1 MYLFFCRYK
10 LNEFFRSK
18 TGCYLLKK
26 YCFCL
31 VESKR
36 ILNWFNFQLSLS
48 PNHYQMNYSKLSAV
62 NFSFLLGLLV
72 LIGFSCHTS
81 KNEVTITNLKSE
93 YLFSPV
99 GIDSPSP
106 RLVWQISSDKPGKYQ
121 SAYEII
127 VGTDSLAIEKGKGN
141 LWDSGKINTELSLAV
156 YAGSSLEP
164 FTKYFWNVKI
174 WDENGI
180 ASKWSSV
187 SSFETG
193 MMNGK
198 NWQGDWISDTR
209 DINLKPAPWFRKE
222 FQAAKTIQSARAYIA
237 VGGLYELYINGEKVG
252 NHRLDPMYT
261 RFDRRTLYVTHD
273 VTKMLHQGDN
283 AIGVLLGNGWYNH
296 QSTAVWYF
304 HEAPWR
310 ARPKFCMD
318 LHITYSDST
327 KQIIS
332 TGTDWK
338 TTLSDV
344 VFNSIYTAEHQD
356 ARQKQVGW
364 NMTGFD
370 DSGWKEAIPVSSPS
384 NNIVAQNLYPIRNV
398 QEIPVA
404 EMTKFSDTNYLFDF
418 GRNIS
423 GVTKL
428 KINGADGTEVK
439 LIHAERLGKNGK
451 TDLSNIDVHYR
462 PTDDSDPFATDI
474 YILSGGEDEFMPHF
488 NYKGFQFVEVKS
500 NKPIE
505 LTKESLTAYFMHS
518 DIPVAGEIKSS
529 NPTLNKIWEATN
541 NSYLSNMFGYPT
553 DCPQREKNG
562 WTGDAHIA
570 IETGLY
576 NFDGITIYEK
586 WLADHRDEQQ
596 PNGVLPAIIP
606 TSGWG
611 YTWAN
616 GPDWTSTI
624 AIIPWNIYLF
634 YGDSRLLQQCYENI
648 KLYVDHIN
656 AESPE
661 GLTDWGLGDWVPV
674 KSKSPKEFTSSVYY
688 YADVTILAKAAQL
701 FGYQSDYEKYSGL
714 AEKIKNAINTKYLNR
729 ETGIYGNG
737 LQTELSVALYW
748 GIVPDSL
755 IGKVAE
761 NLANRVIQDNKHI
774 DVGLLGTK
782 AILNALSE
790 NGYAELAYEVALQE
804 TYPSWGWWIKN
815 GATTLYE
822 NWDITSDRDLSM
834 NHIMFGE
841 IGAWFYKGLG
851 GIFPDPENPG
861 FKNIILKPNFISALD
876 HFEASHDCPSGKII
890 SKWEK
895 NSDNIKYDVSVPPN
909 SSASLY
915 LKTDEIL
922 YTKEISKMKGAR
934 VEEANENYTKILLK
948 PGIYTFNIH

>member
-1 MYLFFCRYK
+1 
-10 LNEFFRSK
+10 
-18 TGCYLLKK
+18 
-26 YCFCL
+26 
-31 VESKR
+31 
-36 ILNWFNFQLSLS
+36 
-48 PNHYQMNYSKLSAV
+48 MNYSKLAAV
-62 NFSFLLGLLV
+62 KFLFFFGVLV
-72 LIGFSCHTS
+72 FIGFSCHES
-81 KNEVTITNLKSE
+81 KNEVEVTNLECE
-93 YLFSPV
+93 YLVNPI

-106 RLVWQISSDKPGKYQ
+106 RFVWQISTDKPGKNQ
-121 SAYEII
+121 TAYEII
-127 VGTDSLAIEKGKGN
+127 VGTESLAVAKGKGN
-141 LWDSGKINTELSLAV
+141 HWDSGKIHAGLSLAV
-156 YAGSSLEP
+156 YAGSSMEP
-164 FTKYFWNVKI
+164 FTKYFWSVKI

-180 ASKWSSV
+180 VSKWSPI

-193 MMNGK
+193 MMNVK
-198 NWQGDWISDTR
+198 NWQGDWISDSR
-209 DINLKPAPWFRKE
+209 DIDLKPAPWFRKE
-222 FQAAKTIQSARAYIA
+222 FTASKTIQSARAYIA

-252 NHRLDPMYT
+252 NHRLDPTYT
-261 RFDRRTLYVTHD
+261 RFDRRILYVAHD
-273 VTKMLHQGDN
+273 VTKLISEGEN

-304 HEAPWR
+304 DEAPWR

-318 LHITYSDST
+318 LHITYSDSS

-332 TGTDWK
+332 TATDWK
-338 TTLSDV
+338 TALSDV
-344 VFNSIYTAEHQD
+344 IFNSIYTAEHQD
-356 ARQKQVGW
+356 ARLKQNGW
-364 NMTGFD
+364 NNPGFD
-370 DSGWKEAIPVSSPS
+370 DSKWQAAIPVSSPS
-384 NNIVAQNLYPIRNV
+384 NNIVAQNLHPIRNV
-398 QEIPVA
+398 QEIPVK
-404 EMTKFSDTNYLFDF
+404 EMVKFSDTNYLFDF

-423 GVTKL
+423 GVSKL
-428 KINGADGTEVK
+428 KIKGVAGTEVR
-439 LIHAERLGKNGK
+439 LIHAEMLGKNGK

-488 NYKGFQFVEVKS
+488 NYKGFQYVEVKS
-500 NKPIE
+500 SNPIE
-505 LTKESLTAYFMHS
+505 LNEESLTAYYMHS
-518 DIPVAGEIKSS
+518 DIPVAGKINSS

-541 NSYLSNMFGYPT
+541 NSYLSNLFGYPT

-634 YGDSRLLQQCYENI
+634 YGDSRLLNQCYENI
-648 KLYVDHIN
+648 KRYVDHIN
-656 AESPE
+656 SESPE

-674 KSKSPKEFTSSVYY
+674 KSKTPKEFTSSVYY
-688 YADVTILAKAAQL
+688 FTDVAILAKAAQL
-701 FGYQSDYEKYSGL
+701 FGHQSDFEKYNEL
-714 AEKIKNAINTKYLNR
+714 AEKIKKAINNKYLNK
-729 ETGIYGNG
+729 ETGIYGSG

-755 IGKVAE
+755 KSIVAE

-790 NGYAELAYEVALQE
+790 NGFAELACEVALQE

-822 NWDITSDRDLSM
+822 NWDIESESDLSM

-861 FKNIILKPNFISALD
+861 FKNVILKPNFISSLE
-876 HFEASHDCPSGKII
+876 HFEASHDCPYGKIT
-890 SKWEK
+890 SKWERK
-895 NSDNIKYDVSVPPN
+895 NNNIIYTVSIPPN
-909 SSASLY
+909 SAAMLF
-915 LKTDEIL
+915 LKTVKISNS
-922 YTKEISKMKGAR
+922 KEISKLKGVKV
-934 VEEANENYTKILLK
+934 VEVLGNSTKINLE
-948 PGIYTFNIH
+948 PGNYTFNIQ